1 MVVLRRV
8 TVRMRNQ
15 DGLTEREEDGRPGG
29 SVWMPKQVTVR
40 MKGQDGLTE
49 REEDERS
56 GFSVYKTV
64 RQKGRGT
71 EGHMWVMSVTR
82 EQGEGD

>member
-1 MVVLRRV
+1 
-8 TVRMRNQ
+8 
-15 DGLTEREEDGRPGG
+15 
-29 SVWMPKQVTVR
+29 MPKQVTVR

-64 RQKGRGT
+64 RQKGRGM
-71 EGHMWVMSVTR
+71 EGHLWVMSVTR